1 MQTNPVKVVQTNHF
15 MPTLKYPWHLFA
27 IKDQLY
33 YYYKNLSGNFKKAS
47 FIAENATIEGSVIIA
62 EGAKVFENACIKGNT
77 YIGPNA
83 IVGNNAVVRD
93 SILEEDTQVGVG
105 ADIARSIF
113 LKDSHFHGSGF
124 IGDSIIGPGNRLA
137 AGLITANKRFDR
149 KTVKTMVKNKLID
162 TKLLS
167 LGTIT
172 GEGVKTGI
180 RVGTM
185 PGVIISQ
192 YAQIP
197 PGKIVKKNL

>member
-1 MQTNPVKVVQTNHF
+1 
-15 MPTLKYPWHLFA
+15 
-27 IKDQLY
+27 
-33 YYYKNLSGNFKKAS
+33 
-47 FIAENATIEGSVIIA
+47 
-62 EGAKVFENACIKGNT
+62 
-77 YIGPNA
+77 
-83 IVGNNAVVRD
+83 
-93 SILEEDTQVGVG
+93 
-105 ADIARSIF
+105 
-113 LKDSHFHGSGF
+113 
-124 IGDSIIGPGNRLA
+124 
-137 AGLITANKRFDR
+137 
-149 KTVKTMVKNKLID
+149 MVKNKLID